1 MRLQKKILL
10 TSICLATFATTNLY
24 ATTVAEATKLTSQEK
39 YDNKKMLI
47 SNLDLLFPYPTKI
60 TVGSVSQDKSG
71 SLVAT
76 DIMIISSDPKNP
88 NISINKATFEGLKA
102 GQTVK
107 NDFHIKIE
115 GLSIAN
121 LATAVANSN
130 VVSSN
135 TDPKDLANNQ
145 GLFAILMNSIGQA
158 LYNLDINYNYNYN
171 NSTIDFVLNST
182 IDKKTFI
189 KTNAKLKDIDLSGTS
204 VDMDFLAALMTKCMN
219 SKIQNLSFD
228 ANFSEVLKE
237 ITDKYLGKEYKQNP
251 ILDFNG
257 ELGKKSGELVLNFD
271 GKLGVN
277 NYGKYNIIID
287 GIDLNDSTI
296 NQIIDGA
303 SKALDNAYVK
313 SNTR

>member
-10 TSICLATFATTNLY
+10 TSLCLATLATTNLY
-24 ATTVAEATKLTSQEK
+24 ATTATEATKLTSQEK
-39 YDNKKMLI
+39 YDNKEMLI
-47 SNLDLLFPYPTKI
+47 SNLDSLFPYPTKI
-60 TVGSVSQDKSG
+60 TVGSVSQDKNG

-76 DIMIISSDPKNP
+76 DIMIISTDPKNP
-88 NISINKATFEGLKA
+88 NISINKASFEGLKA

-135 TDPKDLANNQ
+135 ADPKDLANNQ
-145 GLFAILMNSIGQA
+145 GIFAILMNSIGQA
-158 LYNLDINYNYNYN
+158 LYNLDINYNYN

-189 KTNAKLKDIDLSGTS
+189 KTNAKLKGIDLSGTS
-204 VDMDFLAALMTKCMN
+204 VDMDFLAALMTECMN

-237 ITDKYLGKEYKQNP
+237 ITNKYLGKEYKQDP
-251 ILDFNG
+251 VLDFNG

-271 GKLGVN
+271 GKLGAN

-287 GIDLNDSTI
+287 GIDLNDSTL
-296 NQIIDGA
+296 N
-303 SKALDNAYVK
+303 
-313 SNTR
+313 